1 MRSLLMGVSLLALM
15 APTAY
20 AQYAPKPAAP
30 QPVPPYTSPRP
41 APQPVAPPSG
51 SPYTAPRPAPQAA
64 PAQAEAAKFLV
75 FFDWDK
81 ATLTPEARKII
92 ASAADEFKKTG
103 STRIVATG
111 HTDLSGS
118 PQYNLR
124 LSERRADAVK
134 AELVRLGV
142 PATVIT
148 TIGKGEE
155 DPLVPTKD
163 GVREAQNRRVE
174 IVIPRPPKP
183 PAEPTKPVTAA
194 PAAPPPPPPAPSK
207 WEASLGPWYGYNLR
221 ETDRND
227 DLTSNLVGPELR
239 LGYSLT
245 PSWQLFADGVL
256 FNTIGTS
263 AKDGW
268 GARGLAGISHVWNA
282 GAWHPFIGPHVGYI
296 AGRGTQDGVVAGPE
310 LGVNYDVSRNMFLYA
325 RAAYDNNFR
334 NDFGQGIV
342 NGGLGAGW
350 RW

>member
-20 AQYAPKPAAP
+20 AQQAPKPAAT
-30 QPVPPYTSPRP
+30 QPVP
-41 APQPVAPPSG
+41 
-51 SPYTAPRPAPQAA
+51 PYTAPRPAAPQAA
-64 PAQAEAAKFLV
+64 TPSQAEAAKFLV
-75 FFDWDK
+75 FFDWDRS
-81 ATLTPEARKII
+81 ALTPEARKII
-92 ASAADEFKKTG
+92 ASAADEFKRTG

-124 LSERRADAVK
+124 LSERRAEAVK
-134 AELVRLGV
+134 AELIRLGV

-148 TIGKGEE
+148 TVGKGEE

-183 PAEPTKPVTAA
+183 AEPPKPVTAA
-194 PAAPPPPPPAPSK
+194 PAAPPPPATKPPK
-207 WEASLGPWYGYNLR
+207 WFVSLGPWYGYNLR

-227 DLTSNLVGPELR
+227 DLTSNLVGPDLR
-239 LGYSLT
+239 LGYYLT
-245 PSWQLFADGVL
+245 PNWVVKADGVL
-256 FNTIGTS
+256 FNTVGTS

-268 GARGLAGISHVWNA
+268 GARGLAGISHVWDL
-282 GAWHPFIGPHVGYI
+282 GAWEPFIGPHVGYI
-296 AGRGTQDGVVAGPE
+296 AGRGTQDGVFVGPE
-310 LGVNYDVSRNMFLYA
+310 LGVNYELHRNMFLYA
-325 RAAYDNNFR
+325 RAGYDNNFR

-342 NGGLGAGW
+342 NGGLGAGY

>member
-20 AQYAPKPAAP
+20 AQQAPKPAAT
-30 QPVPPYTSPRP
+30 QPVP
-41 APQPVAPPSG
+41 
-51 SPYTAPRPAPQAA
+51 PYTAPRPAAPQAA
-64 PAQAEAAKFLV
+64 TPSQAEAAKFLV
-75 FFDWDK
+75 FFDWDRS
-81 ATLTPEARKII
+81 ALTPEARKII
-92 ASAADEFKKTG
+92 ASAADEFKRTG

-124 LSERRADAVK
+124 LSERRAEAVK
-134 AELVRLGV
+134 AELIRLGV

-183 PAEPTKPVTAA
+183 AEPPKPVTAA
-194 PAAPPPPPPAPSK
+194 PAAPPPPATKPPK
-207 WEASLGPWYGYNLR
+207 WFVSLGPWYGYNLR

-227 DLTSNLVGPELR
+227 DLTSNLVGPDLR
-239 LGYSLT
+239 LGYYLT
-245 PSWQLFADGVL
+245 PNWVVKADGVL
-256 FNTIGTS
+256 FNTVGTS

-268 GARGLAGISHVWNA
+268 GARGLAGISHVWDL
-282 GAWHPFIGPHVGYI
+282 GAWEPFIGPHVGYI
-296 AGRGTQDGVVAGPE
+296 AGRGTQDGVFVGPE
-310 LGVNYDVSRNMFLYA
+310 LGVNYELHRNMFLYA
-325 RAAYDNNFR
+325 RAGYDNNFR

-342 NGGLGAGW
+342 NGGLGAGY

>member
-20 AQYAPKPAAP
+20 AQQAPKPAAT
-30 QPVPPYTSPRP
+30 QPVP
-41 APQPVAPPSG
+41 
-51 SPYTAPRPAPQAA
+51 PYTAPRPAAPQAA
-64 PAQAEAAKFLV
+64 TPSQAEAAKFLV
-75 FFDWDK
+75 FFDWDRS
-81 ATLTPEARKII
+81 ALTPEARKII
-92 ASAADEFKKTG
+92 ASAADEFKRTG

-124 LSERRADAVK
+124 LSERRAEAVK
-134 AELVRLGV
+134 AELIRLGV

-148 TIGKGEE
+148 TVGKGEE

-183 PAEPTKPVTAA
+183 AEPPKPVTAA
-194 PAAPPPPPPAPSK
+194 PAAPPPPAPKPPK
-207 WEASLGPWYGYNLR
+207 WFVSLGPWYGYNLR

-227 DLTSNLVGPELR
+227 DLTSNLVGPDLR
-239 LGYSLT
+239 LGYYLT
-245 PSWQLFADGVL
+245 PNWVVKADGVL
-256 FNTIGTS
+256 FNTVGTS

-268 GARGLAGISHVWNA
+268 GARGLAGISHVWDL
-282 GAWHPFIGPHVGYI
+282 GAWEPFIGPHVGYI
-296 AGRGTQDGVVAGPE
+296 AGRGTQDGVFVGPE
-310 LGVNYDVSRNMFLYA
+310 LGVNYELHRNMFLYA
-325 RAAYDNNFR
+325 RAGYDNNFR

-342 NGGLGAGW
+342 NGGLGAGY

>member
-1 MRSLLMGVSLLALM
+1 MRPLFIGVSLLALM

-20 AQYAPKPAAP
+20 AQQAPKPAM
-30 QPVPPYTSPRP
+30 
-41 APQPVAPPSG
+41 PQPVAPM
-51 SPYTAPRPAPQAA
+51 AA
-64 PAQAEAAKFLV
+64 PKPTPPAAQAEAAKFLV

-81 ATLTPEARKII
+81 ATLTPEARRII
-92 ASAADEFKKTG
+92 ASAADEYKRTG

-124 LSERRADAVK
+124 LSERRAEAVK

-183 PAEPTKPVTAA
+183 AEPPKPVTAA
-194 PAAPPPPPPAPSK
+194 PAAPPPPPPAPLK

-245 PSWQLFADGVL
+245 PNWQVHADGVL

-268 GARGLAGISHVWNA
+268 GARGIAGLSHVWNA

-296 AGRGTQDGVVAGPE
+296 AGRGVQDGVIAGPE
-310 LGVNYDVSRNMFLYA
+310 LGVNYDIHRNLFLYA

-342 NGGLGAGW
+342 NGGLGAGY

>member
-20 AQYAPKPAAP
+20 AQQAPKPAAT
-30 QPVPPYTSPRP
+30 QPVP
-41 APQPVAPPSG
+41 
-51 SPYTAPRPAPQAA
+51 PYTAPRPAAPQAA
-64 PAQAEAAKFLV
+64 TPSQAEAAKFLV
-75 FFDWDK
+75 FFDWDRS
-81 ATLTPEARKII
+81 ALTPEARKII
-92 ASAADEFKKTG
+92 ASAADEFKRTG

-124 LSERRADAVK
+124 LSERRAEAVK
-134 AELVRLGV
+134 AELIRLGV

-183 PAEPTKPVTAA
+183 AEPPKPVTAA
-194 PAAPPPPPPAPSK
+194 PAAPPPPATKPPK
-207 WEASLGPWYGYNLR
+207 WFVSLGPWYGYNLR

-227 DLTSNLVGPELR
+227 DLTSNLVGPDLR
-239 LGYSLT
+239 LGYYLT
-245 PSWQLFADGVL
+245 PNWVVKADGVL
-256 FNTIGTS
+256 FNTVGTS

-268 GARGLAGISHVWNA
+268 GARGLAGISHVWDL
-282 GAWHPFIGPHVGYI
+282 GAWEPFIGPHVGYI
-296 AGRGTQDGVVAGPE
+296 AGRGTQDGVFVGPE
-310 LGVNYDVSRNMFLYA
+310 LGVNYELHRNMFLYA
-325 RAAYDNNFR
+325 RAGYDNNFR
-334 NDFGQGIV
+334 NDFGQGIA
-342 NGGLGAGW
+342 NGGIGAGY

>member
-1 MRSLLMGVSLLALM
+1 MRSLVMGVSLLALM

-20 AQYAPKPAAP
+20 AQQAQRPAAP
-30 QPVPPYTSPRP
+30 QSVPPH
-41 APQPVAPPSG
+41 
-51 SPYTAPRPAPQAA
+51 TAPRPAPQPAT

-81 ATLTPEARKII
+81 SALTPEGRRIV

-118 PQYNLR
+118 PQYNQR

-134 AELVRLGV
+134 AELIRLGV

-183 PAEPTKPVTAA
+183 AEPAKPVTAA
-194 PAAPPPPPPAPSK
+194 PPPLVPPPPAPLK
-207 WEASLGPWYGYNLR
+207 WEASLGPWYGYNIK
-221 ETDRND
+221 EKDKD
-227 DLTSNLVGPELR
+227 PGEHQKSSNLLGPELR
-239 LGYSLT
+239 LGYSIT
-245 PSWQLFADGVL
+245 PNWVLFADGVL

-263 AKDGW
+263 ADDGW
-268 GARGLAGISHVWNA
+268 GGRGVGGFHHQWNL
-282 GAWHPFIGPHVGYI
+282 GALHPFIGPHAGYI
-296 AGRGTQDGVVAGPE
+296 FGKGVEDGAIIGPE
-310 LGVNYDVSRNMFLYA
+310 IGVNYDVSRNMFLYA
-325 RAAYDNNFR
+325 RAAYDHNFR
-334 NDFGQGIV
+334 NDLDQGIA
-342 NGGLGAGW
+342 NGGIGAGF

>member
-20 AQYAPKPAAP
+20 AQQAPKPAAT
-30 QPVPPYTSPRP
+30 QPVP
-41 APQPVAPPSG
+41 
-51 SPYTAPRPAPQAA
+51 PYTAPRPAAPQAA
-64 PAQAEAAKFLV
+64 TPSQAEAAKFLV
-75 FFDWDK
+75 FFDWDRS
-81 ATLTPEARKII
+81 ALTPEARKII
-92 ASAADEFKKTG
+92 ASAADEFKRTG

-124 LSERRADAVK
+124 LSERRAEAVK
-134 AELVRLGV
+134 AELIRLGV

-148 TIGKGEE
+148 TVGKGEE

-183 PAEPTKPVTAA
+183 AEPPKPVTAA
-194 PAAPPPPPPAPSK
+194 PAAPPPPAPKPPK
-207 WEASLGPWYGYNLR
+207 WFVSLGPWYGYNLR

-227 DLTSNLVGPELR
+227 DLTSNLVGPDLR
-239 LGYSLT
+239 LGYYLT
-245 PSWQLFADGVL
+245 PNWVVKADGVL
-256 FNTIGTS
+256 FNTVGTS

-268 GARGLAGISHVWNA
+268 GARGLAGISHVWDL
-282 GAWHPFIGPHVGYI
+282 GAWEPFIGPHVGYI
-296 AGRGTQDGVVAGPE
+296 AGRGTQDGVFVGPE
-310 LGVNYDVSRNMFLYA
+310 LGVNYELHRNMFLYA
-325 RAAYDNNFR
+325 RAGYDNNFR
-334 NDFGQGIV
+334 NDFGQGIA
-342 NGGLGAGW
+342 NGGIGAGY

>member
-1 MRSLLMGVSLLALM
+1 MSSSTGI
-15 APTAY
+15 
-20 AQYAPKPAAP
+20 
-30 QPVPPYTSPRP
+30 
-41 APQPVAPPSG
+41 
-51 SPYTAPRPAPQAA
+51 
-64 PAQAEAAKFLV
+64 
-75 FFDWDK
+75 K

-92 ASAADEFKKTG
+92 ASAADEYKRTG

-124 LSERRADAVK
+124 LSERRAEAVK

-183 PAEPTKPVTAA
+183 AEPPKPVTAA
-194 PAAPPPPPPAPSK
+194 PARPRRHRRRRRRSGWPAS
-207 WEASLGPWYGYNLR
+207 GPWYGYNLR

-245 PSWQLFADGVL
+245 PNWSIFADGVL

-263 AKDGW
+263 ANDGW
-268 GARGLAGISHVWNA
+268 GARGLAGISHVWNL

-296 AGRGTQDGVVAGPE
+296 AGRGIQDGVFVGPE
-310 LGVNYDVSRNMFLYA
+310 LGVNYDVHRNMFLYA
-325 RAAYDNNFR
+325 RAGYDNNFR

-342 NGGLGAGW
+342 NGGLGAGA

>member
-1 MRSLLMGVSLLALM
+1 MRSLLMGVSFLALM
-15 APTAY
+15 APMAN
-20 AQYAPKPAAP
+20 AQMAPKPAAP
-30 QPVPPYTSPRP
+30 QSVP
-41 APQPVAPPSG
+41 
-51 SPYTAPRPAPQAA
+51 PYTAPRPAPQAA
-64 PAQAEAAKFLV
+64 TPAQAEAAKFLV

-81 ATLTPEARKII
+81 ATLTPEARRII
-92 ASAADEFKKTG
+92 ASAADEYKKTG

-183 PAEPTKPVTAA
+183 VEPPKPVTAA
-194 PAAPPPPPPAPSK
+194 PPPPAPPPAPLK

-227 DLTSNLVGPELR
+227 DLTSNLLGPELR

-245 PSWQLFADGVL
+245 PNWQVFADGVL

-268 GARGLAGISHVWNA
+268 GARGLAGITHVWNA

-296 AGRGTQDGVVAGPE
+296 AGRGVQDGVVAGPE
-310 LGVNYDVSRNMFLYA
+310 LGVNYDIHRNLFLYA

-334 NDFGQGIV
+334 NDFGQGIP
-342 NGGLGAGW
+342 NGGIGAGY

>member
-20 AQYAPKPAAP
+20 AQQAPKPAAT
-30 QPVPPYTSPRP
+30 QPVP
-41 APQPVAPPSG
+41 
-51 SPYTAPRPAPQAA
+51 PYTAPRPAAPQAA
-64 PAQAEAAKFLV
+64 TPSQAEAAKFLV
-75 FFDWDK
+75 FFDWDRS
-81 ATLTPEARKII
+81 ALTPEARKII
-92 ASAADEFKKTG
+92 ASAADEFKRTG

-124 LSERRADAVK
+124 LSERRAEAVK

-148 TIGKGEE
+148 TVGKGEE

-183 PAEPTKPVTAA
+183 AEPPKPVTAA
-194 PAAPPPPPPAPSK
+194 PAAPPPPATKPPK
-207 WEASLGPWYGYNLR
+207 WFVSLGPWYGYNLR

-227 DLTSNLVGPELR
+227 DLTSNLVGPDLR
-239 LGYSLT
+239 LGYYLT
-245 PSWQLFADGVL
+245 PNWVVKADGVL
-256 FNTIGTS
+256 FNTVGTS

-268 GARGLAGISHVWNA
+268 GARGLAGISHVWDL
-282 GAWHPFIGPHVGYI
+282 GAWEPFIGPHVGYI
-296 AGRGTQDGVVAGPE
+296 AGRGTQDGVFVGPE
-310 LGVNYDVSRNMFLYA
+310 LGVNYELHRNMFLYA
-325 RAAYDNNFR
+325 RAGYDNNFR
-334 NDFGQGIV
+334 NDFGQGIA
-342 NGGLGAGW
+342 NGGIGAGY

>member
-20 AQYAPKPAAP
+20 AQQAPKPAAT
-30 QPVPPYTSPRP
+30 QPVP
-41 APQPVAPPSG
+41 
-51 SPYTAPRPAPQAA
+51 PYTAPRPAAPQAA
-64 PAQAEAAKFLV
+64 TPSQAEAAKFLV
-75 FFDWDK
+75 FFDWDRS
-81 ATLTPEARKII
+81 ALTPEARKII
-92 ASAADEFKKTG
+92 ASAADEFKRTG

-124 LSERRADAVK
+124 LSERRAEAVK
-134 AELVRLGV
+134 AELIRLGV

-148 TIGKGEE
+148 TVGKGEE

-183 PAEPTKPVTAA
+183 AEPPKPVTAA
-194 PAAPPPPPPAPSK
+194 PAAPPPPATKPPK
-207 WEASLGPWYGYNLR
+207 WFVSLGPWYGYNLR

-227 DLTSNLVGPELR
+227 DLTSNLVGPDLR
-239 LGYSLT
+239 LGYYLT
-245 PSWQLFADGVL
+245 PNWVVKADGVL
-256 FNTIGTS
+256 FNTVGTS

-268 GARGLAGISHVWNA
+268 GARGLAGISHVWDL
-282 GAWHPFIGPHVGYI
+282 GAWEPFIGPHVGYI
-296 AGRGTQDGVVAGPE
+296 AGRGTQDGVFVGPE
-310 LGVNYDVSRNMFLYA
+310 LGVNYELHRNMFLYA
-325 RAAYDNNFR
+325 RAGYDNNFR

-342 NGGLGAGW
+342 NGGIGAGY

>member
-20 AQYAPKPAAP
+20 AQQAPKPAAT
-30 QPVPPYTSPRP
+30 QPVP
-41 APQPVAPPSG
+41 
-51 SPYTAPRPAPQAA
+51 PYTAPRPAAPQAA
-64 PAQAEAAKFLV
+64 TPSQAEAAKFLV
-75 FFDWDK
+75 FFDWDRS
-81 ATLTPEARKII
+81 ALTPEARKII
-92 ASAADEFKKTG
+92 ASAADEFKRTG

-124 LSERRADAVK
+124 LSERRAEAVK
-134 AELVRLGV
+134 AELIRLGV

-174 IVIPRPPKP
+174 IIIPRPPKP
-183 PAEPTKPVTAA
+183 AEPSKPVTAA
-194 PAAPPPPPPAPSK
+194 PAAPPPPATKPPK
-207 WEASLGPWYGYNLR
+207 WFVSLGPWYGYNLR

-227 DLTSNLVGPELR
+227 DLTSNLVGPDLR
-239 LGYSLT
+239 LGYYLT
-245 PSWQLFADGVL
+245 PNWVVKADGVL
-256 FNTIGTS
+256 FNTVGTS

-268 GARGLAGISHVWNA
+268 GARGLAGISHVWDL
-282 GAWHPFIGPHVGYI
+282 GAWEPFIGPHVGYI
-296 AGRGTQDGVVAGPE
+296 AGRGTQDGVFVGPE
-310 LGVNYDVSRNMFLYA
+310 LGVNYELHRNMFLYA
-325 RAAYDNNFR
+325 RAGYDNNFR

-342 NGGLGAGW
+342 NGGLGAGY

>member
-20 AQYAPKPAAP
+20 AQQAPKPAAT
-30 QPVPPYTSPRP
+30 QPVP
-41 APQPVAPPSG
+41 
-51 SPYTAPRPAPQAA
+51 PYTAPRPAAPQAA
-64 PAQAEAAKFLV
+64 TPSQAEAAKFLV
-75 FFDWDK
+75 FFDWDRS
-81 ATLTPEARKII
+81 ALTPEARKII
-92 ASAADEFKKTG
+92 ASAADEFKRTG

-124 LSERRADAVK
+124 LSERRAEAVK
-134 AELVRLGV
+134 AELIRLGV

-183 PAEPTKPVTAA
+183 AEPPKPVTAA
-194 PAAPPPPPPAPSK
+194 PAAPLPPKPSPPK
-207 WEASLGPWYGYNLR
+207 WFVSLGPWYGYNLR

-227 DLTSNLVGPELR
+227 DLTSNLVGPDLR
-239 LGYSLT
+239 LGYYLT
-245 PSWQLFADGVL
+245 PNWVVKADGVL
-256 FNTIGTS
+256 FNTVGTS

-268 GARGLAGISHVWNA
+268 GARGLAGISHVWDL
-282 GAWHPFIGPHVGYI
+282 GAWEPFIGPHVGYI
-296 AGRGTQDGVVAGPE
+296 AGRGTQDGVFVGPE
-310 LGVNYDVSRNMFLYA
+310 LGVNYELHRNMFLYA
-325 RAAYDNNFR
+325 RAGYDNNFR
-334 NDFGQGIV
+334 NDFGQGIA
-342 NGGLGAGW
+342 NGGIGAGY

>member
-1 MRSLLMGVSLLALM
+1 MRPLFIGVSLLALM

-20 AQYAPKPAAP
+20 AQQAPKPAM
-30 QPVPPYTSPRP
+30 
-41 APQPVAPPSG
+41 PQPVAPM
-51 SPYTAPRPAPQAA
+51 AA
-64 PAQAEAAKFLV
+64 PKPTPPAAQAEAAKFLV

-81 ATLTPEARKII
+81 ATLTPEARRII
-92 ASAADEFKKTG
+92 ASAADEYKRTG

-124 LSERRADAVK
+124 LSERRAEAVK

-183 PAEPTKPVTAA
+183 VEAPKPVV
-194 PAAPPPPPPAPSK
+194 AAPPPPPPPPLK
-207 WEASLGPWYGYNLR
+207 WAGSLGPWYGYNLR
-221 ETDRND
+221 EKDPGNPD
-227 DLTSNLVGPELR
+227 KKSSLVGPDAR
-239 LGYSLT
+239 IGYSLT
-245 PSWQLFADGVL
+245 PNWSIFAEGAA

-263 AKDGW
+263 QDDGW
-268 GARGLAGISHVWNA
+268 GGRGVGGVTHQWNL
-282 GAWHPFIGPHVGYI
+282 GAWHPFIGPHGGYI
-296 AGRGTQDGVVAGPE
+296 GGKGVQDGALIGPE
-310 LGVNYDVSRNMFLYA
+310 VGLNYDVARNWFLYG
-325 RAAYDNNFR
+325 RAGYDHVFR
-334 NDFGQGIV
+334 NDFGQGII
-342 NGGLGAGW
+342 NGSIGAGA